1 MMKARKVIGFV
12 LLFAACSATPAV
24 ANWFSNPYLGIN
36 RNIGSAPNP
45 TPEQIR
51 QERLGEHQLFTYSG
65 GMKSLSPDSSDLS
78 QTGSSDQAQ
87 EQGKTDLTP
96 QIDAQ
101 ASKPASEGQ

>member
-1 MMKARKVIGFV
+1 MKARKIIGFV
-12 LLFAACSATPAV
+12 SLFAVCSATPAL

-51 QERLGEHQLFTYSG
+51 QERLGEHQLFTYNGS
-65 GMKSLSPDSSDLS
+65 MKGLSPDSSVSS
-78 QTGSSDQAQ
+78 QTGTSDQAQ
-87 EQGKTDLTP
+87 ELGRTDFTP
-96 QIDAQ
+96 QIAAQ